1 MVFARDDAARR
12 RGGSA
17 LYVPTRAAD
26 AELTWFF
33 TEAESEVDLP
43 SNFGAIAGV
52 SPCSLAAVENRL
64 DAMHAAGKIRAYL
77 DALPVSY
84 RHALVALYTECTWP
98 PRVERALGRYA
109 GVVEASPIVKLQY
122 ARALARGRTKTPSPA
137 RWLDELIE
145 RGGPA
150 TVAGYLREAEREC
163 SRALRTY
170 DAVRRH
176 GPSVAPS
183 RQRRR
188 EGEGDR

>member
-1 MVFARDDAARR
+1 MVFGRDDAAQR
-12 RGGSA
+12 RGRGGV
-17 LYVPTRAAD
+17 YVPTRAAD

-43 SNFGAIAGV
+43 SNFGAIGGA

-64 DAMHAAGKIRAYL
+64 DAMHRAGKVRGHL
-77 DALPVSY
+77 DALPLAY
-84 RHALVALYTECTWP
+84 RNALVALYTECTWP

-122 ARALARGRTKTPSPA
+122 ARALARGLTKTPSPA
-137 RWLDELIE
+137 RWLDELID

-163 SRALRTY
+163 SRALRVY
-170 DAVRRH
+170 DTIRRP
-176 GPSVAPS
+176 GPTLAPRRS
-183 RQRRR
+183 R
-188 EGEGDR
+188 GADR